1 MSTHDPATPEQPL
14 LLSGEPAPVRSTPKG
29 DFYASLFW
37 IVLGAAIAIG
47 SWNMDRLK
55 NQDVNPYTV
64 PGLLPFFLG
73 LAIAFFGLLML
84 WRSWRQGALAAG
96 AQFMP
101 AMTPSDRNRLF
112 LILALCLGFGMGLV
126 GHGLPFWLAAA
137 VFVAATITI
146 LQWTQRK
153 QANEVKR
160 GVIVAIV
167 IGVCA
172 GVIITLV
179 FQEFFLVRLP

>member
-1 MSTHDPATPEQPL
+1 MQTPDPAAPEQPL
-14 LLSGEPAPVRSTPKG
+14 LLSGEPAPIKSTPRG
-29 DFYASLFW
+29 DFFASLFW
-37 IVLGAAIAIG
+37 IVLGVAIAIG

-73 LAIAFFGLLML
+73 IAIAFFGLLML
-84 WRSWRQGALAAG
+84 WRSWRQGALSAG

-101 AMTPSDRNRLF
+101 SMSASDRNRLF
-112 LILALCLGFGMGLV
+112 LVLALCLGFGGGLV

-137 VFVAATITI
+137 IFVAATIVI
-146 LQWTQRK
+146 LQWQQRK
-153 QANEVKR
+153 ADNQVGR

-172 GVIITLV
+172 GIAITLV

>member
-1 MSTHDPATPEQPL
+1 MQTSETAAPDQPV
-14 LLSGEPAPVRSTPKG
+14 LLSGEPAPQKSTPRG
-29 DFYASLFW
+29 DFVASLFW
-37 IVLGAAIAIG
+37 IVLGVAITIG

-73 LAIAFFGLLML
+73 IAITFFGLLML
-84 WRSWRQGALAAG
+84 WRSWRLGALGAG

-101 AMTPSDRNRLF
+101 TMSRSDLHRLW
-112 LILALCLGFGMGLV
+112 LVLGLCLGFGVALV
-126 GHGLPFWLAAA
+126 GHGLPFWVAAA
-137 VFVAATITI
+137 IFVAATIVI
-146 LQWTQRK
+146 LQWQQRK
-153 QANEVKR
+153 QANQVGR
-160 GVIVAIV
+160 GVIVAVV

-172 GVIITLV
+172 GILITLV